1 MTPTAAHSLEQLDPF
16 DHAFV
21 DALLHL
27 HGVDDEPSFPEFKSA
42 LEELGKYYAALELSP
57 PSGNAIDDNWIAGQS
72 IEAAA
77 AQLAYL
83 YSRFGVLYRSQ
94 ATPPQLLAFTRWWN
108 TGDEPMSLDIRATTL
123 IPRA

>member
-1 MTPTAAHSLEQLDPF
+1 MTPVLAQSLEQLDPF

-27 HGVDDEPSFPEFKSA
+27 RGVDGPPTPEEFA
-42 LEELGKYYAALELSP
+42 AAHGELVEYYGALELAP
-57 PSGNAIDDNWIAGQS
+57 ASGTAIDDDWLEGQS

-94 ATPPQLLAFTRWWN
+94 ATPMQLVAFHRWWA
-108 TGDEPMSLDIRATTL
+108 TGEDGLGFVTCATC
-123 IPRA
+123 AS

>member
-1 MTPTAAHSLEQLDPF
+1 MTPVFAQSLEQLDPF

-27 HGVDDEPSFPEFKSA
+27 RGVDGPPSAEEFSAAHGELMDYYSA
-42 LEELGKYYAALELSP
+42 LELAPACST
-57 PSGNAIDDNWIAGQS
+57 AIDDAWIEGQS
-72 IEAAA
+72 IQAAA

-94 ATPPQLLAFTRWWN
+94 ATPTQLAAFQRWWT
-108 TGDEPMSLDIRATTL
+108 TGEEMLGYAACATC
-123 IPRA
+123 AS